1 MKKIPKILL
10 LFALVFQ
17 LMGGFGQTVVKADD
31 ILLSDANLS
40 LKVNVYVADSS
51 QPGGFRKII
60 DDGTVV
66 SGGSVAEIEKGNGV
80 QFEILWELDNASSY
94 NAGDTITIP
103 IPESYFTFAFTSEP
117 HDITITNGTEVIGQ
131 FVVKQG
137 EGVVITLN
145 ANAVTK
151 AKLEEGYI
159 RFSGTAVKLEE
170 DGNKIEVGGEVI
182 PLKINETTKQLVGI
196 GSNFGDFFKGG
207 RQVRNSN
214 KIEWELLVN
223 MENYR
228 NAFKGGAVVQ
238 LSNMILID
246 ELGPNQS
253 IGYDYSLAE
262 LEKRFSISMPIFAS
276 TENGEMSDY
285 LAARARVNFGGAPY
299 IFVADDST
307 YANIEAFV
315 AAVEARPET
324 YIWGIYEQGV
334 EKRQTIVFKLPDMAT
349 TLLDN
354 AYDEVAE
361 LQWYFDTILI
371 REVERAPT
379 AAAYQNLQN
388 NNGGKIPLLAYRIMI
403 TVDVTDLSITNAENK
418 AELRYGNNSVVSKD
432 VSTLFSKY
440 ESGVRARDNGKIRI
454 IKIDAN
460 TSAGISNATFK
471 LQVYDTVL
479 GFIDYTPNDGFPAI
493 RATVNGIVEFDKLD
507 IGTYRIVEVSA
518 ATGYDISRVEFVT
531 SDVFTVTGYE
541 ISAIQVTVKNHK
553 TPDKPTTPGVET
565 PKTGVTED
573 IASYLA
579 LMLIASLWLIY
590 NKKYLVSK

>member
-1 MKKIPKILL
+1 
-10 LFALVFQ
+10 
-17 LMGGFGQTVVKADD
+17 
-31 ILLSDANLS
+31 
-40 LKVNVYVADSS
+40 
-51 QPGGFRKII
+51 
-60 DDGTVV
+60 
-66 SGGSVAEIEKGNGV
+66 
-80 QFEILWELDNASSY
+80 
-94 NAGDTITIP
+94 
-103 IPESYFTFAFTSEP
+103 
-117 HDITITNGTEVIGQ
+117 
-131 FVVKQG
+131 
-137 EGVVITLN
+137 
-145 ANAVTK
+145 
-151 AKLEEGYI
+151 
-159 RFSGTAVKLEE
+159 
-170 DGNKIEVGGEVI
+170 
-182 PLKINETTKQLVGI
+182 
-196 GSNFGDFFKGG
+196 
-207 RQVRNSN
+207 
-214 KIEWELLVN
+214 
-223 MENYR
+223 
-228 NAFKGGAVVQ
+228 
-238 LSNMILID
+238 
-246 ELGPNQS
+246 
-253 IGYDYSLAE
+253 
-262 LEKRFSISMPIFAS
+262 
-276 TENGEMSDY
+276 
-285 LAARARVNFGGAPY
+285 
-299 IFVADDST
+299 
-307 YANIEAFV
+307 
-315 AAVEARPET
+315 
-324 YIWGIYEQGV
+324 
-334 EKRQTIVFKLPDMAT
+334 
-349 TLLDN
+349 
-354 AYDEVAE
+354 
-361 LQWYFDTILI
+361 
-371 REVERAPT
+371 
-379 AAAYQNLQN
+379 
-388 NNGGKIPLLAYRIMI
+388 MI